1 MSRVL
6 MVTWD
11 GGGNLAP
18 LLAIGV
24 ELRER
29 GHDVKFVGHPQQAAA
44 IADKARFA
52 FTPFRNAVPWSR
64 TAPRHPLAPFET
76 FVDGGAGIDVAEA
89 LAEEPA
95 DVAVVDCLMLGALQA
110 AQQAGIP
117 TVALV
122 HSFYAYFGQAF
133 PNSRIT
139 AMGAPCG
146 RDPKTLWNAAT
157 EVLVASDA
165 ELDPV
170 VLPVPT
176 NVHWTG
182 VAQPRVVAPASRA
195 DRSRALLSLS
205 TVWFD
210 GQQEAMQR
218 ILDALGGLRV
228 EAIATIDRSIASGE
242 LRLPSNMHA
251 RGFVPHIEVM
261 PEVSLVIGHGGHA
274 TTMLALAHDLPLLV
288 VPQQPMLDQP
298 MIGETLAAR
307 GAGIVV
313 GQDASVDELREAIS
327 KLLEDESYAQAVA
340 AIGARLRAQD
350 GAACAADRIEALVS
364 TTVIA

>member
-1 MSRVL
+1 MARVL

-18 LLAIGV
+18 LLAVGA

-29 GHDVKFVGHPQQAAA
+29 GHDVRFAGHPQQAAT
-44 IADKARFA
+44 IADEAGFA
-52 FTPFRNAVPWSR
+52 FTPYRHAVPWSR

-76 FVDGGAGIDVAEA
+76 FVDSGAGTDVAET
-89 LAEEPA
+89 LAEEAA

-110 AQQAGIP
+110 AEQAGIA

-122 HSFYAYFGQAF
+122 HSFYAYFGQLF
-133 PNSRIT
+133 PNSQIT
-139 AMGAPCG
+139 AMGEPHG
-146 RDPKTLWNAAT
+146 RDPQTLWNAAT

-170 VLPVPT
+170 ALPVPA

-182 VAQPRVVAPASRA
+182 VAQPRVVAPASPA
-195 DRSRALLSLS
+195 SHSRVLLSLS
-205 TVWFD
+205 TVWFE

-218 ILDALGGLRV
+218 ILDALGELRA
-228 EAIATIDRSIASGE
+228 EAIATIDRSIASGG
-242 LRLPSNMHA
+242 LRLAPNVQTHA
-251 RGFVPHIEVM
+251 FVPHVEIM
-261 PEVSLVIGHGGHA
+261 PGASLVIGHGGHA

-298 MIGETLAAR
+298 MVGQVLAAR

-313 GQDASVDELREAIS
+313 GQDASVDELRDAIG
-327 KLLEDESYAQAVA
+327 KLLEDESYARAAA

-364 TTVIA
+364 TTVAA